1 MSELDA
7 RVLSARLCIS
17 VAVGIAR
24 LGLKQLWDFQAR
36 NIKDESFP
44 FLIKNLVCIRSQ
56 LALDTVQTPV
66 FII

>member
-24 LGLKQLWDFQAR
+24 LGLKQMWDFQAR
-36 NIKDESFP
+36 NIKYDIFS
-44 FLIKNLVCIRSQ
+44 FLISNKGR
-56 LALDTVQTPV
+56 DGKK
-66 FII
+66 

>member
-36 NIKDESFP
+36 NTKDDRFP
-44 FLIKNLVCIRSQ
+44 LLIKNLDCLWSH
-56 LALDTVQTPV
+56 LALDTVQTPA